1 MMEVKFSNGSIK
13 KKSKI
18 VKTQVINVGTVI
30 NTGILTLIS
39 FSFLKKNAL
48 AGISIK

>member
-1 MMEVKFSNGSIK
+1 MEVKLSNGSIK

-18 VKTQVINVGTVI
+18 VKKHVIDVGIVINIGI
-30 NTGILTLIS
+30 FILTSLS
-39 FSFLKKNAL
+39 FFKKKAL